1 MRDVLAELISLL
13 SLERLEQNLFRGQ
26 SQDLGWGQIFGGQVL
41 GQALSA
47 ATQTVPEGRRVHSL
61 HGYFLRGGD
70 AARPVIYEVDPIRDG
85 RSFTTRR
92 VVAIQGGRA
101 IFNMAASFQ
110 VDEPGFTHQAPM
122 PATAGP
128 DGIPSELDL
137 ARKVADRIP
146 EPLRARATSDRPI
159 EIRPLDPHNPFR
171 PKPQSPRQQL
181 WYRARGALP
190 DDPALHPFLLAYASD
205 FQFLVTALRPHGVSW
220 LSREMQVTSLD
231 HAMYF
236 HRPFRMDDWLLYDI
250 ESPWAGGARGL
261 VRGRFYDRAGN
272 LVASTVQEG
281 LIRDWRHRDAE
292 EDA

>member
-1 MRDVLAELISLL
+1 MRDVLSELISLL

-47 ATQTVPEGRRVHSL
+47 ASQTVPEGRRVHSL

-110 VDEPGFTHQAPM
+110 IDEDGFTHQAPM
-122 PATAGP
+122 PSTAGP

-146 EPLRARATSDRPI
+146 EPLRARATADRPI

-181 WYRARGALP
+181 WYRATGALP
-190 DDPALHPFLLAYASD
+190 DDPTLHPFLLAYASD

-220 LSREMQVTSLD
+220 LSRKMQVTSLD

-261 VRGRFYDRAGN
+261 VRGRFYDRDGN

-281 LIRDWRHRDAE
+281 LIRDWRKRDGE
-292 EDA
+292 EDT